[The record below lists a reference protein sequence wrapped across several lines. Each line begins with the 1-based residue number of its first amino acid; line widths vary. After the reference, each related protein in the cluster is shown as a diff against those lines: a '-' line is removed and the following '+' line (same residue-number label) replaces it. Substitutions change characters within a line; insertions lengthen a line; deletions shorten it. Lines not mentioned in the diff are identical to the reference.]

1 MYLIKIW
8 PMKPAP
14 PVTKTFLMLIILASC
29 NTNPN
34 QASTQQAQ
42 GVATVDNI
50 YNVETAQSQITWT
63 GREVSTSYHYGTL
76 DFVSGNFEIS
86 NGAIVNGEFIV
97 DMTSINNQDME
108 GDSKARLEGH
118 LKSDDFFS
126 VESYP
131 TASISI
137 NSSELISDGKWN
149 VSADLSIKGFTHPV
163 NFEMISSEDGWSAN
177 LVFDRSKYDVR
188 FRSGSFF
195 ENLGDKLIYDDIEL
209 SINLTT
215 L

>member
-1 MYLIKIW
+1 
-8 PMKPAP
+8 MKNSF
-14 PVTKTFLMLIILASC
+14 TLLMLIGLLSC

-34 QASTQQAQ
+34 KTDSDKAGISKE
-42 GVATVDNI
+42 DNI
-50 YNVETAQSQITWT
+50 YNIETSQSQIIWT
-63 GREVSTSYHYGTL
+63 GREVSTSSHYGTL

-86 NGAIVNGEFIV
+86 NGIITNGEFIV
-97 DMTSINNQDME
+97 DMTSINNQDMD
-108 GDSKARLEGH
+108 GGSKERLEGH

-126 VESYP
+126 VESHP
-131 TASISI
+131 TATLSIE
-137 NSSELISDGKWN
+137 NSELISEGKWSITGN
-149 VSADLSIKGFTHPV
+149 LSIKGYTHPV
-163 NFEMISSEDGWSAN
+163 NFEMISSEDGWYAD

>member
-1 MYLIKIW
+1 MRKLFNLLI
-8 PMKPAP
+8 
-14 PVTKTFLMLIILASC
+14 LIVLASC

-34 QASTQQAQ
+34 QSNIQQAQ
-42 GVATVDNI
+42 GVATADNI
-50 YNVETAQSQITWT
+50 YNIDTSQSQIIWT
-63 GREVSTSYHYGTL
+63 GREVSTSSHYGTL

-86 NGAIVNGEFIV
+86 NGLIVNGEFIV

-108 GDSKARLEGH
+108 GDSKEKLEGH

-126 VESYP
+126 VESHP
-131 TASISI
+131 SAAISI

-149 VSADLSIKGFTHPV
+149 VSGNLSIKGFTHPV
-163 NFEMISSEDGWSAN
+163 DFEMVRSENGWSAN

-215 L
+215 S

>member
-1 MYLIKIW
+1 
-8 PMKPAP
+8 
-14 PVTKTFLMLIILASC
+14 MLIVLASC

-34 QASTQQAQ
+34 QASNQQAQ
-42 GVATVDNI
+42 GVATADNI
-50 YNVETAQSQITWT
+50 YSIDNTQSQITWT
-63 GREVSTSYHYGTL
+63 GREVSTSSHYGTL

>member
-1 MYLIKIW
+1 
-8 PMKPAP
+8 
-14 PVTKTFLMLIILASC
+14 MLFILASC

-42 GVATVDNI
+42 GVATADNI
-50 YNVETAQSQITWT
+50 YNIETTKSQITWT

-86 NGAIVNGEFIV
+86 NSTIVNGEFIV

-126 VESYP
+126 VDSHP
-131 TASISI
+131 TALLSIQG
-137 NSSELISDGKWN
+137 SELISEGKWN
-149 VSADLSIKGFTHPV
+149 VTANLTIKG
-163 NFEMISSEDGWSAN
+163 
-177 LVFDRSKYDVR
+177 
-188 FRSGSFF
+188 
-195 ENLGDKLIYDDIEL
+195 
-209 SINLTT
+209 
-215 L
+215 

>member
-1 MYLIKIW
+1 
-8 PMKPAP
+8 MK
-14 PVTKTFLMLIILASC
+14 KLYTFLMLFVLASC

-42 GVATVDNI
+42 GIATADNI
-50 YNVETAQSQITWT
+50 YNIETAQSQITWT
-63 GREVSTSYHYGTL
+63 GREVSTSSHYGTL

-97 DMTSINNQDME
+97 DMTSINNQDMQ

-131 TASISI
+131 TAAISI

-163 NFEMISSEDGWSAN
+163 NFEMISSEDGWTAN

-209 SINLTT
+209 SVNLTT

>member
-1 MYLIKIW
+1 M
-8 PMKPAP
+8 
-14 PVTKTFLMLIILASC
+14 TKTFLMLIILASC

-42 GVATVDNI
+42 GVATADNI
-50 YNVETAQSQITWT
+50 YNIETAQSQITWT
-63 GREVSTSYHYGTL
+63 GREVSTSSHYGTL

-97 DMTSINNQDME
+97 DMTSINNQDMQ

-131 TASISI
+131 TAAISI

-209 SINLTT
+209 SVNLTT

>member
-1 MYLIKIW
+1 
-8 PMKPAP
+8 MK
-14 PVTKTFLMLIILASC
+14 KLFTFLMLIILASC

-42 GVATVDNI
+42 GVATADNI

-149 VSADLSIKGFTHPV
+149 VSADLSIKGCTHPV

>member
-1 MYLIKIW
+1 
-8 PMKPAP
+8 MK
-14 PVTKTFLMLIILASC
+14 KLFTFLMLIVLASC

-34 QASTQQAQ
+34 QASNQQAK
-42 GVATVDNI
+42 GIATADNI
-50 YNVETAQSQITWT
+50 YNIDNTQSQITWT
-63 GREVSTSYHYGTL
+63 GREVSTSSHYGTL

>member
-1 MYLIKIW
+1 
-8 PMKPAP
+8 MK
-14 PVTKTFLMLIILASC
+14 KLFTFLMLIILASC

-34 QASTQQAQ
+34 QASSQQAQ

>member
-1 MYLIKIW
+1 
-8 PMKPAP
+8 MK
-14 PVTKTFLMLIILASC
+14 KLFTFLMLTVLASC

-34 QASTQQAQ
+34 QASAQQAQ

>member
-1 MYLIKIW
+1 
-8 PMKPAP
+8 
-14 PVTKTFLMLIILASC
+14 MLIVLASC

-34 QASTQQAQ
+34 QSSNQQAQ
-42 GVATVDNI
+42 GVATADNI
-50 YNVETAQSQITWT
+50 YNIDNTQSQITWT
-63 GREVSTSYHYGTL
+63 GREVSTSSHYGTL

-131 TASISI
+131 TAAISI

-177 LVFDRSKYDVR
+177 LVFDRSMYDVR

>member
-1 MYLIKIW
+1 
-8 PMKPAP
+8 MK
-14 PVTKTFLMLIILASC
+14 KLFTFLMLIILASC

-42 GVATVDNI
+42 GVATADNI
-50 YNVETAQSQITWT
+50 YNIETAQSQITWT
-63 GREVSTSYHYGTL
+63 GREVSTSSHYGTL

-86 NGAIVNGEFIV
+86 NGEIVNGEFIV

-131 TASISI
+131 TAAISI

>member
-1 MYLIKIW
+1 MCIRDRLF
-8 PMKPAP
+8 
-14 PVTKTFLMLIILASC
+14 TFLMLTVLASC
-29 NTNPN
+29 NTNSN
-34 QASTQQAQ
+34 QASTKQAQ
-42 GVATVDNI
+42 GVAKADNI
-50 YNVETAQSQITWT
+50 YNIETAQSQITWT
-63 GREVSTSYHYGTL
+63 GREVSTSSHYGTL

-131 TASISI
+131 TAAISI

>member
-1 MYLIKIW
+1 
-8 PMKPAP
+8 
-14 PVTKTFLMLIILASC
+14 MLAVLASC

-42 GVATVDNI
+42 GVATADNI
-50 YNVETAQSQITWT
+50 YNIETAQSLITWT
-63 GREVSTSYHYGTL
+63 GREVSTSSHYGTL

-97 DMTSINNQDME
+97 DMTSINNQDMQ

-131 TASISI
+131 TAAISI

-209 SINLTT
+209 SVNLTT

>member
-1 MYLIKIW
+1 
-8 PMKPAP
+8 
-14 PVTKTFLMLIILASC
+14 MLIILASC

-34 QASTQQAQ
+34 QASTQQVQ
-42 GVATVDNI
+42 GVATADNI
-50 YNVETAQSQITWT
+50 YNIETAQSQITWT

-76 DFVSGNFEIS
+76 NFVSGNFEIS

-188 FRSGSFF
+188 FRSGLFF

>member
-1 MYLIKIW
+1 
-8 PMKPAP
+8 
-14 PVTKTFLMLIILASC
+14 MLTVLASC

-50 YNVETAQSQITWT
+50 YNIETAQSQITWT
-63 GREVSTSYHYGTL
+63 GREVSTSSHYGTL

-86 NGAIVNGEFIV
+86 NGSIVNGEFIV

-131 TASISI
+131 TAAISI

>member
-1 MYLIKIW
+1 
-8 PMKPAP
+8 
-14 PVTKTFLMLIILASC
+14 MLIVLASC

-34 QASTQQAQ
+34 QASTEQSQ
-42 GVATVDNI
+42 GVATADNI
-50 YNVETAQSQITWT
+50 YNIETVQSQITWT

-108 GDSKARLEGH
+108 GDRKARLEGH

-131 TASISI
+131 TAAISI

>member
-1 MYLIKIW
+1 
-8 PMKPAP
+8 
-14 PVTKTFLMLIILASC
+14 MLIVLASC

-34 QASTQQAQ
+34 QASTEQSQ
-42 GVATVDNI
+42 GVATADNI
-50 YNVETAQSQITWT
+50 YNIETVQSQITWT

-108 GDSKARLEGH
+108 GDRKARLEGH

-131 TASISI
+131 TAAISI

-209 SINLTT
+209 SINLIT

>member
-1 MYLIKIW
+1 
-8 PMKPAP
+8 
-14 PVTKTFLMLIILASC
+14 MLIVLASC
-29 NTNPN
+29 NTNTK
-34 QASTQQAQ
+34 QDSTEQAQ
-42 GVATVDNI
+42 GVATADNI
-50 YNVETAQSQITWT
+50 YNIETAQSQITWT

-131 TASISI
+131 TAAISI

>member
-1 MYLIKIW
+1 
-8 PMKPAP
+8 
-14 PVTKTFLMLIILASC
+14 MLAVLASC

-42 GVATVDNI
+42 GVATADNI
-50 YNVETAQSQITWT
+50 YNIETAQSQITWT
-63 GREVSTSYHYGTL
+63 GREVSTSSHYGTL

-126 VESYP
+126 VESHP
-131 TASISI
+131 TAVLSI

-209 SINLTT
+209 SVNLTT

>member
-1 MYLIKIW
+1 
-8 PMKPAP
+8 
-14 PVTKTFLMLIILASC
+14 MLIVLASC

-34 QASTQQAQ
+34 QASTEQSQ
-42 GVATVDNI
+42 GVATADNI
-50 YNVETAQSQITWT
+50 YNIETVQSQITWT

-76 DFVSGNFEIS
+76 DFISGNFEIS

-108 GDSKARLEGH
+108 GDRKARLEGH

-131 TASISI
+131 TAAISI

-209 SINLTT
+209 SINLIT

>member
-1 MYLIKIW
+1 
-8 PMKPAP
+8 MK
-14 PVTKTFLMLIILASC
+14 KLYTFLMLFVLASC

-42 GVATVDNI
+42 GIATADNI
-50 YNVETAQSQITWT
+50 YNIETTQSQITWT
-63 GREVSTSYHYGTL
+63 GREVSTSSHYGTL

-131 TASISI
+131 TAMILI

-209 SINLTT
+209 SVNLTT

>member
-1 MYLIKIW
+1 
-8 PMKPAP
+8 
-14 PVTKTFLMLIILASC
+14 MLIVLASC

-34 QASTQQAQ
+34 QASTEQSQ
-42 GVATVDNI
+42 GVATADNI
-50 YNVETAQSQITWT
+50 YNIETVQSQITWT

-108 GDSKARLEGH
+108 GDRKARLEGH
-118 LKSDDFFS
+118 LKSDDFYS

-131 TASISI
+131 TAAISI

-163 NFEMISSEDGWSAN
+163 NFEMISSEDGWAAN

-209 SINLTT
+209 SINLIT

>member
-1 MYLIKIW
+1 
-8 PMKPAP
+8 
-14 PVTKTFLMLIILASC
+14 MLIILASC

-42 GVATVDNI
+42 GVATADNI
-50 YNVETAQSQITWT
+50 YNIETAQSQITWT

-131 TASISI
+131 TAAISI

-209 SINLTT
+209 SINLIT

>member
-1 MYLIKIW
+1 
-8 PMKPAP
+8 MK
-14 PVTKTFLMLIILASC
+14 KLFTFLMLIVLASC

-34 QASTQQAQ
+34 QATTQQAQ
-42 GVATVDNI
+42 GVATADNI
-50 YNVETAQSQITWT
+50 YSIETTQSQITWT
-63 GREVSTSYHYGTL
+63 GREVSTSSHYGTL

-97 DMTSINNQDME
+97 DMTSINNQDMQ

-126 VESYP
+126 VESHP
-131 TASISI
+131 TAAISI

>member
-1 MYLIKIW
+1 
-8 PMKPAP
+8 
-14 PVTKTFLMLIILASC
+14 
-29 NTNPN
+29 
-34 QASTQQAQ
+34 
-42 GVATVDNI
+42 
-50 YNVETAQSQITWT
+50 
-63 GREVSTSYHYGTL
+63 
-76 DFVSGNFEIS
+76 
-86 NGAIVNGEFIV
+86 
-97 DMTSINNQDME
+97 MTSINNQDMQ

-131 TASISI
+131 TAAISI

-163 NFEMISSEDGWSAN
+163 NFEMISSEDGWTAN

-209 SINLTT
+209 SVNLTT

>member
-1 MYLIKIW
+1 
-8 PMKPAP
+8 MK
-14 PVTKTFLMLIILASC
+14 KLFTFLMLIVLASC

-34 QASTQQAQ
+34 QASNQQAQ
-42 GVATVDNI
+42 GVATADNI
-50 YNVETAQSQITWT
+50 YSIDNTQSQITWT
-63 GREVSTSYHYGTL
+63 GREVSTSSHYGTL

-131 TASISI
+131 TAAISI
-137 NSSELISDGKWN
+137 NTSELISDGKWN

>member
-1 MYLIKIW
+1 
-8 PMKPAP
+8 MK
-14 PVTKTFLMLIILASC
+14 KLFTFLMLLILASC
-29 NTNPN
+29 NNNPN

-42 GVATVDNI
+42 GVITADNI
-50 YNVETAQSQITWT
+50 YNIDNTQSQITWT
-63 GREVSTSYHYGTL
+63 GREVSTSSHYGTL

-131 TASISI
+131 TAAISI

-177 LVFDRSKYDVR
+177 LVFDRSKYNVR

>member
-1 MYLIKIW
+1 
-8 PMKPAP
+8 MK
-14 PVTKTFLMLIILASC
+14 KLFTFLMLVILASC

-34 QASTQQAQ
+34 QASTKQAQ
-42 GVATVDNI
+42 GVATADNI
-50 YNVETAQSQITWT
+50 YNIETAQSQITWT

-131 TASISI
+131 TAAISI

>member
-1 MYLIKIW
+1 
-8 PMKPAP
+8 MK
-14 PVTKTFLMLIILASC
+14 KLFTFLMLIILASC

-50 YNVETAQSQITWT
+50 YNIETAQSQITWT
-63 GREVSTSYHYGTL
+63 GREVSTSSHYGTL

-86 NGAIVNGEFIV
+86 NGTIVNGEFIV

>member
-1 MYLIKIW
+1 
-8 PMKPAP
+8 MK
-14 PVTKTFLMLIILASC
+14 KLFTFLMLAVLASC

-42 GVATVDNI
+42 GVATADNI
-50 YNVETAQSQITWT
+50 YNIETAQSQITWT
-63 GREVSTSYHYGTL
+63 GREVSTSSHYGTL

-97 DMTSINNQDME
+97 DMTSINNQDMQ

-131 TASISI
+131 TAVILI

-209 SINLTT
+209 SVNLTT

>member
-1 MYLIKIW
+1 
-8 PMKPAP
+8 
-14 PVTKTFLMLIILASC
+14 MLFVLASC

-42 GVATVDNI
+42 GIATADNI
-50 YNVETAQSQITWT
+50 YNIETAQSQITWT
-63 GREVSTSYHYGTL
+63 GREVSTSSHYGTL

-97 DMTSINNQDME
+97 DMTSINNQDMQ

-131 TASISI
+131 TAAISI

-149 VSADLSIKGFTHPV
+149 VSGDLSIKGFTHPV
-163 NFEMISSEDGWSAN
+163 NFEMVSTAEGWSAN

>member
-1 MYLIKIW
+1 
-8 PMKPAP
+8 
-14 PVTKTFLMLIILASC
+14 MLTVLASC

-42 GVATVDNI
+42 GIATADNI
-50 YNVETAQSQITWT
+50 YNIETAQSQITWT

-86 NGAIVNGEFIV
+86 NGEIVNGEFIV

-131 TASISI
+131 TAAISI

>member
-1 MYLIKIW
+1 
-8 PMKPAP
+8 MK
-14 PVTKTFLMLIILASC
+14 KLFTFLMLIILASC

-34 QASTQQAQ
+34 QASTQHAQ
-42 GVATVDNI
+42 GGATADNI
-50 YNVETAQSQITWT
+50 YNIETAQSQITWT
-63 GREVSTSYHYGTL
+63 GREVSTSSHYGTL

-86 NGAIVNGEFIV
+86 NGSIVNGEFIV

-131 TASISI
+131 TAAISI

-149 VSADLSIKGFTHPV
+149 VLADLSIKGFHPV
-163 NFEMISSEDGWSAN
+163 NFEMINSEDGWSAN

-209 SINLTT
+209 SIQLTT

>member
-1 MYLIKIW
+1 
-8 PMKPAP
+8 
-14 PVTKTFLMLIILASC
+14 MLIVLASC

-42 GVATVDNI
+42 GVATADNI
-50 YNVETAQSQITWT
+50 YSIETTQSQITWT
-63 GREVSTSYHYGTL
+63 GREVSTSSHYGTL

-97 DMTSINNQDME
+97 DMTSINNQDMQ

-131 TASISI
+131 TAAISI

>member
-1 MYLIKIW
+1 
-8 PMKPAP
+8 
-14 PVTKTFLMLIILASC
+14 MLFILASC

>member
-1 MYLIKIW
+1 
-8 PMKPAP
+8 
-14 PVTKTFLMLIILASC
+14 MLVILASC

-34 QASTQQAQ
+34 QASTKQAQ
-42 GVATVDNI
+42 GIATADNI
-50 YNVETAQSQITWT
+50 YNIETAQSQITWT
-63 GREVSTSYHYGTL
+63 GREVSTSSHYGTL

-131 TASISI
+131 TAAISI